1 MEQLLAPFVIAFIIA
16 LFATPITIQ
25 LAFHF
30 GFVDDPKR
38 KHPAILHNRIV
49 ARAGGLPLFLAIV
62 ICIFIFLPNNPQLI
76 GIIIASLILMVV
88 GLLDDKYD
96 LSPFL
101 RLAVNILAAIIV
113 VASGVG
119 ISYITNPFP
128 STSSPFG
135 LSPVIQLDQLR
146 STVGFLGTTISI
158 SLANVLAV
166 IWIVWVV
173 NMLNWSAGVD
183 GQMPGIVIIAAIFLT
198 LVAWRFAQA
207 GDASQF
213 TVARLSMIV
222 AGATAGFLIL
232 NWHPAKI
239 FPGYGA
245 TILGLFLA
253 VLAIFSDGKV
263 ATAILVMG
271 VPTADAAFTIIRR
284 IGAGKSPFKG
294 DRGHLHH
301 LLLRLG
307 WGHRKIALFYWLL
320 CVILGWVA
328 LNLDSRGKI
337 FAIVVVVIA
346 VGGSILWLTRFT
358 LSPRLPDQDNG

>member
-1 MEQLLAPFVIAFIIA
+1 MEQLLAPFLIAFIIA
-16 LFATPITIQ
+16 LIATPIAIK

-30 GFVDDPKR
+30 GFVDDPRR
-38 KHPAILHNRIV
+38 KHPAILHKRIV
-49 ARAGGLPLFLAIV
+49 ARAGGLPLFLAITIGV
-62 ICIFIFLPNNPQLI
+62 WLFLPISQQLI
-76 GIIIASLILMVV
+76 GIIIASLILVAV

-101 RLAVNILAAIIV
+101 RLATNILAAVIV
-113 VASGVG
+113 VWSGVG

-128 STSSPFG
+128 APGNPFG
-135 LSPVIQLDQLR
+135 LSPVIQLDQLI
-146 STVGFLGTTISI
+146 STVNFLGITISI
-158 SLANVLAV
+158 SLANILAV
-166 IWIVWVV
+166 IWIVWVI

-207 GDASQF
+207 GDVSQ
-213 TVARLSMIV
+213 VIIARLSMIV
-222 AGATAGFLIL
+222 AGATSGFLIF

-271 VPTADAAFTIIRR
+271 IPTADAVFTIIRR
-284 IGAGKSPFKG
+284 ISTGKSPFRG

-301 LLLRLG
+301 LLLGLG
-307 WGHRKIALFYWLL
+307 WGHQKIALFYWLL
-320 CVILGWVA
+320 CVILGWAA

-337 FAIVVVVIA
+337 FAIVVVAIA